1 MALNLEAGIAA
12 FQSQVGKSTYSM
24 EHSRNYSDGTCDCSG
39 AVYYALRAS
48 GGFDYGYTPSTETL
62 HDYLTKLGFVK
73 IAENTDF
80 EMKRGQVI
88 IWGQRGFSAGAF
100 GHTGIALDGQ
110 NWIEC
115 TAWSGAGPYGGTIV
129 SNHDQRW
136 AMAGGPYFY
145 AYELKSATNTVPESN
160 VQKPTVPQIKED
172 EIMYVY
178 WKQNKENR
186 NQFDAFFVNG
196 NTRMHIPNDTLLKEC
211 QDLVKRYKGVTEE
224 TKYSYDNWGVAAIEK
239 TTNLVKW

>member
-1 MALNLEAGIAA
+1 MALNLEAGLAA

-24 EHSRNYSDGTCDCSG
+24 DYSRNYSDGTNDCSG
-39 AVYYALRAS
+39 AVYYALRAA
-48 GGFDYGYTPSTETL
+48 GGYNYGYTPSTETL
-62 HDYLTKLGFVK
+62 HDYLTRLGFVK

-80 EMKRGQVI
+80 EMRRGQVI

-115 TAWSGAGPYGGTIV
+115 TAWIGAGPYGGTII

-145 AYELKSATNTVPESN
+145 AYELK
-160 VQKPTVPQIKED
+160 
-172 EIMYVY
+172 
-178 WKQNKENR
+178 
-186 NQFDAFFVNG
+186 G
-196 NTRMHIPNDTLLKEC
+196 
-211 QDLVKRYKGVTEE
+211 
-224 TKYSYDNWGVAAIEK
+224 AILGTP
-239 TTNLVKW
+239 TTNKSEGEIEMKCFYKLIDKGDTIYYFDGQDVRALNHPDEKHILNEIYKVNNGKDMPYFEWQEKKGPWNLRLAEVIKRKPI

>member
-12 FQSQVGKSTYSM
+12 FQSQVSKSTYSM

-39 AVYYALRAS
+39 AVYYALRAA
-48 GGFDYGYTPSTETL
+48 GGFDYRYTPSTETL

-73 IAENTDF
+73 VAENTDF

-145 AYELKSATNTVPESN
+145 AYELKGT
-160 VQKPTVPQIKED
+160 
-172 EIMYVY
+172 
-178 WKQNKENR
+178 
-186 NQFDAFFVNG
+186 
-196 NTRMHIPNDTLLKEC
+196 TL
-211 QDLVKRYKGVTEE
+211 GTP
-224 TKYSYDNWGVAAIEK
+224 
-239 TTNLVKW
+239 TTNSNKGEIDMKCFYKLTDKGDTIYYFDGQNIRPLNHPDEKHILNEIYKANNGKDMPYFEWQEKKGPWNLRLAEAIKRKPI